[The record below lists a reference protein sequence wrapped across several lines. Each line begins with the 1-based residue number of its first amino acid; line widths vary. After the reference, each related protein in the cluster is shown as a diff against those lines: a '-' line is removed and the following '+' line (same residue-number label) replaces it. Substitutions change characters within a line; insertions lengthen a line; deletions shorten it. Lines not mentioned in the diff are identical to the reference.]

1 MKCYSS
7 IATVEGVL
15 LHGCETWTINKNTEK
30 MIDGAYTRMLRAAT
44 NVSWREHIT
53 NIELYGSLP
62 KVTSKIRERRMRLA
76 GHCVRHTE
84 EEASKLI
91 LWQPH
96 RGRKNQG
103 RPRRTYIDNLL
114 EDTGLTTIGE
124 IKAAMADWSE
134 WGKRIHMVRAGARPK

>member
-1 MKCYSS
+1 
-7 IATVEGVL
+7 
-15 LHGCETWTINKNTEK
+15 

-84 EEASKLI
+84 EEAPKLI

-96 RGRKNQG
+96 GGRRNRG

-114 EDTGLTTIGE
+114 EDTGLATIGE
-124 IKAAMADWSE
+124 IKAAMVDRSD